1 MAIEGTLDEFRLP
14 DILQMV
20 AQQNKTGIL
29 TIQGEST
36 IVAVSFLGGR
46 VVSADS
52 LEETVEDRLGGVLV
66 REEILSRDEFAE
78 VVEQQRRGE
87 GRLVDLLVDG
97 GYLRRDEV
105 LDSLRL
111 QTTELLRQLL
121 SWEHGEF
128 KFYGNDEVSYEE
140 GFDPIS
146 VEDLLLSSLA
156 DLEEEVAAWVA
167 PEVEESGAEWEE
179 AAGAA
184 DEPVAEEPALGA
196 VIEMPGPAERPH
208 REPRAGAS
216 SGEVQAFTPPAPR
229 EAPPAAAVAA
239 RPRRSALADWLA
251 PAVGVA
257 LGVALVVALVIVPG
271 SFLLPLPWQDGGRTA
286 LEAVQRQTTYAAV
299 DRAAKTFFLIEN
311 RFPDDLDRLVEL
323 SLLAPEDRFDPASGA
338 PLELTPRDDS
348 YELRPATGDDLME
361 EVASVEAI
369 TGDFLLD
376 PEFFDDTA
384 GGSRQPLVLL
394 D

>member
-20 AQQNKTGIL
+20 AQQGKTGIL

-52 LEETVEDRLGGVLV
+52 LEETVEDRLGTVLV
-66 REEILSRDEFAE
+66 REEILSKADFAE
-78 VVEQQRRGE
+78 VVERQRRGE

-97 GYLRRDEV
+97 GYLHRDEV

-121 SWEHGEF
+121 AWEHGEF

-156 DLEEEVAAWVA
+156 DLEDELAAGGPEEGEDGA
-167 PEVEESGAEWEE
+167 PEPL
-179 AAGAA
+179 AAVPEGGGQ
-184 DEPVAEEPALGA
+184 LGQL
-196 VIEMPGPAERPH
+196 IEMPTPEERA
-208 REPRAGAS
+208 RA
-216 SGEVQAFTPPAPR
+216 APR
-229 EAPPAAAVAA
+229 WERVDEPAGGAVQPFAPLPRPTSRDEAVAA
-239 RPRRSALADWLA
+239 RPRRTASVVPAWLTLAVGLALAA
-251 PAVGVA
+251 A
-257 LGVALVVALVIVPG
+257 LIVALVLDPG
-271 SFLLPLPWQDGGRTA
+271 TFLLPLPWQHGERLA
-286 LEAVQRQTTYAAV
+286 LESVQRQTTFTAV

-311 RFPDDLDRLVEL
+311 RFPEDLDRLVEM
-323 SLLAPEDRFDPASGA
+323 SLLEPEDRFDPSGA
-338 PLELTPRDDS
+338 RLEMTARDDS
-348 YELRPATGDDLME
+348 YELRPAAGEDGLE

-376 PEFFDDTA
+376 PEFFDDAA
-384 GGSRQPLVLL
+384 GGARQPLVLL